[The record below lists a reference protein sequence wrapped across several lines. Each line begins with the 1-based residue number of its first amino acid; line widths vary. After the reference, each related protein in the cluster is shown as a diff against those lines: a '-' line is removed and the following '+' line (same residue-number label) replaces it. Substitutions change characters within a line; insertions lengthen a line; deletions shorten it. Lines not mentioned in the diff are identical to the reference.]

1 MRLRPLAWGVAAGS
15 ETALSLWRGVVTP
28 PSCLLALP
36 CLLVRRYRLVTGGS
50 RESRDAERRF
60 AVVHIH
66 GHVAPARSGHSD
78 PRDRD
83 GTSRDEVAAHRTRP
97 MWSRRGP
104 NVARRSEI
112 AADRRDWCE

>member
-50 RESRDAERRF
+50 RESRDAELVSPSFTFTATWPPRGAGTRIHAIGTARAATRSRHIEHDRCGLA
-60 AVVHIH
+60 AVQMLRAV
-66 GHVAPARSGHSD
+66 PS
-78 PRDRD
+78 
-83 GTSRDEVAAHRTRP
+83 
-97 MWSRRGP
+97 
-104 NVARRSEI
+104 
-112 AADRRDWCE
+112 